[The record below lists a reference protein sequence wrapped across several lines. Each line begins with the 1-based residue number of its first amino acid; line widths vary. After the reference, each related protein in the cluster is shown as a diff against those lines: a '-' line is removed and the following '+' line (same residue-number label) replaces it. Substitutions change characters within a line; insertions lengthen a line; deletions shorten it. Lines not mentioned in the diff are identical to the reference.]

1 MRRCLPP
8 APRLKPS
15 IRGSAVVVAAV
26 LGLVL
31 AGCQV
36 PFPSPQRGRIP
47 SPFPGIPGGGA
58 TIPSPLPSPSSSPIP
73 SLPSPSLPSPSSP
86 SLPSPSSPSLPSPSL
101 PSPSSPPTGN
111 PSPFPLPG
119 SQSSG
124 SGDGGSPSAWPPSG
138 GGPQQGGG
146 QGGLE
151 PPTGAKTVGKPEA
164 LTPAGRSATRP
175 ARSPDQMHG
184 PAKRQVPKQTAK
196 RTATARSMHWNAPS
210 ENSMAKS
217 WMSGSPPP
225 GANANPAGAAVIPRG
240 TSFQRRPTP
249 SQAFRSRRYRLRQTN
264 PMPGTMTWLRV
275 KSARPPWRKPT
286 QNCAS
291 SFGKSIGATSPDCET
306 R

>member
-73 SLPSPSLPSPSSP
+73 SLPSPCRRHRCRPPHRPRCRRRRCRRRHRHRPGTRHPSHCPGHSLPGVATEEAPAP
-86 SLPSPSSPSLPSPSL
+86 GRHQAGVPNRVAAKVAW
-101 PSPSSPPTGN
+101 N
-111 PSPFPLPG
+111 PRR
-119 SQSSG
+119 
-124 SGDGGSPSAWPPSG
+124 
-138 GGPQQGGG
+138 
-146 QGGLE
+146 
-151 PPTGAKTVGKPEA
+151 GAKTVGKPEA

-249 SQAFRSRRYRLRQTN
+249 NQAFRSRRYRLRQTN